1 MTDIG
6 DLIEILIAD
15 ANSGTKVATAI
26 EASFESTPGL
36 VNTSTIT
43 IGAKILDAA
52 GNTTIGTNS
61 TRTIFVEHVAELPD
75 SVNIISDNSYSNQV
89 ANTGSNITLFF
100 RSGEPINSST
110 VYIADRAATVTAIS
124 GNDYQATLVLNGTE
138 PSGPLSISLSY
149 IDTMANI
156 LDAYL
161 TTTDD
166 SEVVYD
172 QSVPQIEIRQIS
184 SSNSNSNWAKVDD
197 TVWVNITA
205 NEALIPSSI
214 SVPIFTSP
222 TSTIYNNQGDQTFSY
237 YIITNNS
244 SDPQETIGF
253 QILSFSD
260 YAGNLGVVPVAGTT
274 DGSWVKFDSE
284 DPYPLIINNV
294 IATGGTVAEN
304 YWNSTNTGISITVN
318 VDNDPTLIEGEFQ
331 NLTMVND
338 KNAGALGTYNLS
350 AGDIGISKTVAGQE
364 LSLIHI

>member
-1 MTDIG
+1 
-6 DLIEILIAD
+6 
-15 ANSGTKVATAI
+15 
-26 EASFESTPGL
+26 
-36 VNTSTIT
+36 
-43 IGAKILDAA
+43 
-52 GNTTIGTNS
+52 
-61 TRTIFVEHVAELPD
+61 
-75 SVNIISDNSYSNQV
+75 
-89 ANTGSNITLFF
+89 
-100 RSGEPINSST
+100 
-110 VYIADRAATVTAIS
+110 
-124 GNDYQATLVLNGTE
+124 
-138 PSGPLSISLSY
+138 
-149 IDTMANI
+149 MANI

-304 YWNSTNTGISITVN
+304 YWNNTNTGISITVN
-318 VDNDPTLIEGEFQ
+318 IDNDATLDEGEFQ
-331 NLTMVND
+331 ILTMVN
-338 KNAGALGTYNLS
+338 G
-350 AGDIGISKTVAGQE
+350 